1 MNRREALLAAL
12 SLGATPLAVDAQ
24 QFPSKPIHLIIPY
37 APGGSGDI
45 LMRPI
50 ANEMSKSLGKPVV
63 IDYKPGA
70 NTTIGANFIARSAP
84 DGHTLVVLL
93 TAHAIN
99 ATLMQNLPYDTVKDF
114 SGITLAAKLPLV
126 VVVNSQ
132 SNIRTLDDLIRAAK
146 ASPGKLNCASGGSA
160 IQLAIELFK
169 TTTGIDV
176 TPIAYKG
183 SGPAVTALM
192 GQEVDF
198 MIDTLSSSLAQI
210 QGGRFR
216 ALAVTTA
223 KRSSVLPQVPTVQ
236 EAGVPAFDTSLW
248 YGIFAAAGTPPAIA
262 QRLSAE
268 IIKAMALPSV
278 KDVIEGYG
286 YQIVGSS
293 PEQLDTFLKNEVALW
308 GKVVRSSG
316 IKLE

>member
-12 SLGATPLAVDAQ
+12 SLGVPPLAADAQ

-146 ASPGKLNCASGGSA
+146 ASPGKLNCGSGGSA

-198 MIDTLSSSLAQI
+198 MIDTLSSSLTQI